1 MRLSPQARCT
11 LPMGSREAGTDGSW
25 THRWSETDSNPRSLS
40 EGTCL
45 KGRTDS
51 LDDWV
56 PLQGHGGSNP
66 SRSKTLDP
74 RSRDA
79 SSQNSSA
86 TEKTRLRRPRPCGLV
101 QLLSSSPHR
110 KPEMRKMCLL
120 GDLRVQISLE
130 QITRSRIFAM
140 TRHGAASRSLLP
152 CRIWGGNQI
161 RVGAGEVKMCR
172 SQGV

>member
-1 MRLSPQARCT
+1 MLE
-11 LPMGSREAGTDGSW
+11 EAGFEPSVPPGRDMLERSNRQSRRVGS
-25 THRWSETDSNPRSLS
+25 SS
-40 EGTCL
+40 
-45 KGRTDS
+45 GRT
-51 LDDWV
+51 
-56 PLQGHGGSNP
+56 GGSNP

-130 QITRSRIFAM
+130 QITRCRIFAM

-152 CRIWGGNQI
+152 CRILGGNQI
-161 RVGAGEVKMCR
+161 RFGAGEVKMCR